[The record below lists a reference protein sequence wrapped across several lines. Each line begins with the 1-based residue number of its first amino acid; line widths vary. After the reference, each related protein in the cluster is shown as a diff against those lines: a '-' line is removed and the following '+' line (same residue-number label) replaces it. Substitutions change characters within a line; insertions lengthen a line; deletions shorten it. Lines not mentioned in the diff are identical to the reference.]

1 MKLKVRRR
9 STKGNEMLTSPKDDV
24 SSGDVGY
31 TSNRPVDFQECSL
44 PLHKPGR
51 NVKFSR
57 KHNGL
62 NCTSPTSSDDEADE
76 PILFRSFIK
85 NAMIQSPG
93 DSDDY
98 TPNVSF
104 TDVDSDNCSYAQ
116 SDNENYMSE
125 SNVSEYDGTDD
136 ETEDEQSTQRIAI
149 KRKTNEKRVVAGDTR
164 KVLVNDELKVESEV
178 ASSKEINEQFTA
190 FRLTYLIVHLAIMLA
205 DGLQGTHLYVLY
217 EGYGYSVATLY
228 SLGFLTG
235 AFTSPFIG
243 PLVDKMGRK
252 KAAMLY
258 CFLEMIINQIEQY
271 PLFIGLIFS
280 RVVGGITT
288 NLLFSV
294 FESWLLTEHRRRNF
308 AEEKLET
315 IMRDSVIGSNLAAIV
330 SGFLAHG
337 LAEKY
342 GSVGPFMGA
351 VACTGFAFLLVST
364 AWSENYGC
372 ASEETTTLRSH
383 MVGAYRT
390 ITEDS
395 KISRIGLIQGLT
407 EGSLQTFV
415 FLWSPALRAFSVHA
429 ASNVSGLDK
438 NGEPAYGLLFG
449 AFMFC
454 GVIGGL
460 VEPLVHKGFSCL
472 TSCKKEQVGVNGE
485 KDHSDVSCL
494 CAFCYILSACLLLI
508 PCVVD
513 QDSSYAF
520 SISLG
525 AFLLYE
531 FLVGVYMPCEGVIRS
546 IYMPNDS
553 ICSLMTMLRVI
564 VNVAVCLGVIST
576 NYVPF
581 KTAFA
586 ALSLMMLVAAS
597 LQLSLIPLE
606 KWQQMLPMFYSK
618 KLSKVQLQK
627 KSL

>member
-1 MKLKVRRR
+1 
-9 STKGNEMLTSPKDDV
+9 
-24 SSGDVGY
+24 
-31 TSNRPVDFQECSL
+31 
-44 PLHKPGR
+44 
-51 NVKFSR
+51 
-57 KHNGL
+57 
-62 NCTSPTSSDDEADE
+62 
-76 PILFRSFIK
+76 
-85 NAMIQSPG
+85 
-93 DSDDY
+93 
-98 TPNVSF
+98 
-104 TDVDSDNCSYAQ
+104 
-116 SDNENYMSE
+116 
-125 SNVSEYDGTDD
+125 
-136 ETEDEQSTQRIAI
+136 
-149 KRKTNEKRVVAGDTR
+149 
-164 KVLVNDELKVESEV
+164 
-178 ASSKEINEQFTA
+178 
-190 FRLTYLIVHLAIMLA
+190 MLA

-258 CFLEMIINQIEQY
+258 CFLEMVINQIEQY

-472 TSCKKEQVGVNGE
+472 TACKKEQVDVNGG

-494 CAFCYILSACLLLI
+494 CAFCYILSACLLFI

-576 NYVPF
+576 NYIPF

-586 ALSLMMLVAAS
+586 ALSLMMIVAAS

-606 KWQQMLPMFYSK
+606 KWHQMLPMFYSK
-618 KLSKVQLQK
+618 KLSKFQLQQ
-627 KSL
+627 KSR